1 MALNPS
7 GVGLSSVI
15 IICWPHLIETNT
27 TQDKTPAERTEDCPN
42 VFKAPH
48 VLVYSIKIL
57 ISKTQF
63 SAGRDFTP

>member
-27 TQDKTPAERTEDCPN
+27 TQDKTPAECTEDCP
-42 VFKAPH
+42 
-48 VLVYSIKIL
+48 IKIL

-63 SAGRDFTP
+63 SAGRDFAP